1 MGQPTQIS
9 PVSPHRGPSHQGRT
23 RRGTCC
29 PAHRHDLLATQAHWF
44 RLADGKIIWALGQP
58 GRYGRGPAIRRD
70 FAQPPLPGPV
80 ILTKRKARTSRHP
93 S

>member
-1 MGQPTQIS
+1 MGQPAQIS

-29 PAHRHDLLATQAHWF
+29 PAHRHGLLATQAHWF

-58 GRYGRGPAIRRD
+58 GRYGRGLAIRLD
-70 FAQPPLPGPV
+70 FAQPRD
-80 ILTKRKARTSRHP
+80 LTR
-93 S
+93 